1 MATIRG
7 RALKVGGVA
16 TQPQGGASRT
26 DTSPTSAT
34 GASSILRPAYSF
46 NASILRPTM
55 PSSFTSAFDP
65 SSILFWRLLLVGA
78 AVLYIYGY
86 HVKLPVVGRVRV

>member
-1 MATIRG
+1 VATIRG

-16 TQPQGGASRT
+16 VQPQGGAART
-26 DTSPTSAT
+26 EASPTSAT

-46 NASILRPTM
+46 SASQLRPTI
-55 PSSFTSAFDP
+55 PASFTSVFDP

-86 HVKLPVVGRVRV
+86 HVRLPILGKVRV

>member
-7 RALKVGGVA
+7 RAIKVGGVA
-16 TQPQGGASRT
+16 VQPQGGASRT
-26 DTSPTSAT
+26 DASAQSST

-46 NASILRPTM
+46 NASVLRPTM
-55 PSSFTSAFDP
+55 PASFTSVFDP

-86 HVKLPVVGRVRV
+86 HIKLPILGKVRV